1 MKRVLILLLLAAILA
16 SLCACGGKGD
26 TTDMAKN
33 SEGIID
39 VPEYVRPTCT
49 LVLKVNDLQF
59 YPKLEDN
66 EAAATLMEKLASDEL
81 TVAMHDYG
89 GFEKVA
95 ALPWALP
102 QSDTE
107 LTATAGD
114 IMLYQGDKIVINYGE
129 NTWDYTKL
137 ARVESRTDELLEALG
152 EGDVTVTLWLEWS
165 E

>member
-1 MKRVLILLLLAAILA
+1 MKRLLAILLTVLIIAC
-16 SLCACGGKGD
+16 LCACGEKGD
-26 TTDMAKN
+26 ATMTN
-33 SEGIID
+33 PETPEIIQ
-39 VPEYVRPTCT
+39 PKCT

-81 TVAMHDYG
+81 TVALHDYG

-102 QSDTE
+102 QSDAE

-114 IMLYQGDKIVINYGE
+114 IMLYQGDQISIFYGE
-129 NTWDYTKL
+129 NTWEYTKL
-137 ARVESRTDELLEALG
+137 ARVESRTDELIEALG
-152 EGDVTVTLWLEWS
+152 AGDVTVTLWLEWS